1 MAQGGRDEPG
11 NLYLCATMADRVM
24 ETVCRRCGSRGQMPV
39 FDIINTAESP
49 ELKERLLSGELFVW
63 ECPHCSARNLVGFP
77 LLYHDPAL
85 KLLMWLSDGS
95 DELERQMEAA
105 FEEQDL
111 PDYTARMVD
120 SPGEL
125 MEKIKIFEAGLD
137 DITMEMCKFI
147 TRQDL
152 QKNVELKFF
161 GMDGPDHTL
170 TFAYPENRQ
179 MQMAET
185 GFEVYEDCA
194 GIIRRNPAV
203 TESARGLVRV
213 NREWLERFIA

>member
-1 MAQGGRDEPG
+1 
-11 NLYLCATMADRVM
+11 MADRVTG
-24 ETVCRRCGSRGQMPV
+24 TVCRKCGFRGQMPI

-49 ELKERLLSGELFVW
+49 ELKERLLSGDLFVW
-63 ECPHCSARNLVGFP
+63 ECPHCGAKNLVGFP

-85 KLLMWLSDGS
+85 KFLAWLGNGQK
-95 DELERQMEAA
+95 ELEDQMVAA
-105 FEEQDL
+105 FEEQEL
-111 PDYTARMVD
+111 ENYTARMVD

-125 MEKIKIFEAGLD
+125 LEKIKIFEAGLD
-137 DITMEMCKFI
+137 DITMELCKFI

-152 QKNVELKFF
+152 EKNVDLKFF
-161 GMDGPDHTL
+161 GLDGPDHTI
-170 TFAYPENRQ
+170 TFAYPENGQ

-203 TESARGLVRV
+203 TENARGLVRV